1 MVRCSSTNAGV
12 VRATKMMLFYT
23 MKGNTGLEPECGPL
37 CRKLPMWNVDIV
49 IPLTSWG
56 SEEEILFIRGSPAL
70 RKKTLL
76 LTMNRLKER
85 PCTREGCWTHPLKG
99 CSSHVIYVS
108 AFSLWNLKVKPA
120 THAQQGP
127 HRAEGSH
134 FHLPVEGFK
143 T

>member
-1 MVRCSSTNAGV
+1 MANAGV
-12 VRATKMMLFYT
+12 VHATKMMLFYT

-37 CRKLPMWNVDIV
+37 CPKLPMWNVDIV
-49 IPLTSWG
+49 IPLTSYLLG
-56 SEEEILFIRGSPAL
+56 FRGRNIIHPGQPGTQE
-70 RKKTLL
+70 KTLL
-76 LTMNRLKER
+76 LKMNRLKER
-85 PCTREGCWTHPLKG
+85 PCAREGYWTHPLKG